1 MLKPDERRIL
11 DKGFVRLVEMMGDDY
26 SPVQAARVST
36 GKGLTTP
43 ERDRK
48 LILYLMENAHHSPF
62 EHIVFKFHIK
72 VPIFVMRQLVRHRI
86 ASINERSGRYAEFEE
101 DWYMPE
107 SARVPEKGNIQGS
120 VFSDDEEL
128 NQKTLALIEESVSS
142 SYETYRRL
150 LELGVA
156 RELARI
162 VLPTAM
168 YTEFYWTINARSLM
182 NFLSLRADSHAQYE
196 IRECAEAIAEIFKK
210 MCPMTFE
217 AFVRYHYSGDIIRRG
232 VQNDTQESS

>member
-1 MLKPDERRIL
+1 MAEHYENEKRVL
-11 DKGFVRLVEMMGDDY
+11 DKGFVRLVEMLGNDF

-43 ERDRK
+43 ERDMR
-48 LILYLMENAHHSPF
+48 LLFYLMENVHHSPF

-72 VPIFVMRQLVRHRI
+72 LPIFVMRQLVRHRI
-86 ASINERSGRYAEFEE
+86 ASINERSGRYSEFDDE
-101 DWYMPE
+101 WYLPE
-107 SARVPEKGNIQGS
+107 RARIPEKGNIQGS
-120 VFSDDEEL
+120 SFTEDRELDE
-128 NQKTLALIEESVSS
+128 KMRSAIETSISG

-150 LELGVA
+150 LEMGVA

-162 VLPTAM
+162 VLPAAM

-196 IRECAEAIAEIFKK
+196 MRECAMAIADIFKEV
-210 MCPMTFE
+210 CPMTFE
-217 AFVRYHYSGDIIRRG
+217 AFIRYHYSGDIIDRG
-232 VQNDTQESS
+232 DQNDA